1 MMSSDCDKIA
11 YEAMYGD
18 LSYILPDTP
27 IPQANV
33 SVIEEHYSA
42 ETVTIT
48 LEWSQGED
56 ILYDFTVLTSPQA
69 EVQINGTTSTR
80 AELQLSYNTHYNVS
94 VVTHCGQ
101 NSTTTLQLHYGERT
115 KG

>member
-1 MMSSDCDKIA
+1 MPLNINK
-11 YEAMYGD
+11 
-18 LSYILPDTP
+18 LPLYLLTDSP
-27 IPQANV
+27 IPQTNV
-33 SVIEEHYSA
+33 SVIEQHYST

-56 ILYDFTVLTSPQA
+56 ILYDFTVLTSPHA
-69 EVQINGTTSTR
+69 PVQTNGTTSTR
-80 AELQLSYNTHYNVS
+80 AQLVLSYNTQYNVS

-101 NSTTTLQLHYGERT
+101 NSTTTLQLHYGEQS